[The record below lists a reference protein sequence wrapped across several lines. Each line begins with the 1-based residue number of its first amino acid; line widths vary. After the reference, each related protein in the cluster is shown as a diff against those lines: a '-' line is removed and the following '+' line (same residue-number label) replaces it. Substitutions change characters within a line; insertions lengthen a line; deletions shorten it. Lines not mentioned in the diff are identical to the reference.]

1 MRLDRSVVRMGL
13 CGMVLAAM
21 VLPVV
26 AQTGASMTIEGEK
39 QGKFKGET
47 KKKGSEIG
55 VVSLVHEAAP
65 VGKHQNKR
73 EHSPVIVTKEIDA
86 SSPQLQK
93 AFETGETLKQV
104 VFLNI
109 GSQGGGAGAGK
120 VTALNIGSQSG
131 GAGAGKIEAA
141 NIGSVS
147 NGTGAGKIKTDK
159 RIESQGRGSGAGKE
173 KDPETVELKNVKI
186 TNLRKVGRLEEI
198 TFTFSEISI
207 TWIGGGKSTND
218 DWTSQ

>member
-1 MRLDRSVVRMGL
+1 
-13 CGMVLAAM
+13 
-21 VLPVV
+21 
-26 AQTGASMTIEGEK
+26 
-39 QGKFKGET
+39 
-47 KKKGSEIG
+47 
-55 VVSLVHEAAP
+55 
-65 VGKHQNKR
+65 
-73 EHSPVIVTKEIDA
+73 
-86 SSPQLQK
+86 
-93 AFETGETLKQV
+93 
-104 VFLNI
+104 
-109 GSQGGGAGAGK
+109 
-120 VTALNIGSQSG
+120 
-131 GAGAGKIEAA
+131 
-141 NIGSVS
+141 VS